1 MGIGGKTR
9 SLGLMKLLLAF
20 AALVCVEGFAPATAP
35 SMLSRSKVAA
45 RPQAVPTMG
54 IGGIN
59 GALDFGPL
67 ASGVGGEGTGL
78 ALGANEPSLL
88 AVLLIIPVGIGIL
101 FAGWQ
106 GYQDDDD
113 DFFDTYDSR
122 REDREITNRNRV

>member
-1 MGIGGKTR
+1 
-9 SLGLMKLLLAF
+9 
-20 AALVCVEGFAPATAP
+20 
-35 SMLSRSKVAA
+35 
-45 RPQAVPTMG
+45 MG

-78 ALGANEPSLL
+78 VRRCCACRALHAHRTQRSKPSALACTMVCSEPAMLLTAYPYHLQALGANEPSLL
-88 AVLLIIPVGIGIL
+88 AVLLIIPVGIGLL

-106 GYQDDDD
+106 GYQDDDE

>member
-1 MGIGGKTR
+1 MGIGGQTR

-20 AALVCVEGFAPATAP
+20 AALVCVEGFAPAAAP

-54 IGGIN
+54 IGGE
-59 GALDFGPL
+59 GP
-67 ASGVGGEGTGL
+67 GL